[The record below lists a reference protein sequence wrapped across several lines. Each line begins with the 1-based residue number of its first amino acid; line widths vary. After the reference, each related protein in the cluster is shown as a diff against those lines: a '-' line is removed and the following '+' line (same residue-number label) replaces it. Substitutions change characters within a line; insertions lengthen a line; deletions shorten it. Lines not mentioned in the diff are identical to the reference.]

1 MRVHTHPHTYV
12 HTGIRTHI
20 YIKHKFTERERE
32 RVYIAYLQ
40 KTGYNAFVPTIVRRK
55 YLNTGV
61 PNSRKQTWATLL
73 YRMIKIEERKI

>member
-1 MRVHTHPHTYV
+1 MYTQVYA
-12 HTGIRTHI
+12 HI
-20 YIKHKFTERERE
+20 YTLNTNSQRERE